1 MLDSIFFFQIR
12 GRQKYSFPFEFIT
25 SSFFYWSTI
34 VQYDWMVHEYCL
46 YSTGMPIFWW
56 TDSIPT
62 FCNIW
67 SYWGIY
73 LKMKSDM
80 LVAALFLLS
89 IPVKSWTTLGA
100 NIPLRFFFCLGGMG
114 IEIPEAVWFGYLLSL
129 LRSLLLFIILSM

>member
-25 SSFFYWSTI
+25 SSFFDWSTI

-62 FCNIW
+62 FCTIW

-100 NIPLRFFFCLGGMG
+100 NIPLGIFFALEGWGLKYLKLFGLVIFSLSCVPFCCL
-114 IEIPEAVWFGYLLSL
+114 
-129 LRSLLLFIILSM
+129 